1 MEILFNLAFI
11 PIIFVINNFLIKKKY
26 LLNYSGLKHQ
36 LYTNQKSI
44 PISGGLILLIFFTIN
59 YQNYE
64 ALFLASIYIFFL
76 IAILGDLNLIK
87 STSLRFFLQLIFIT
101 FFIYSFNL
109 NLTDLRIEILN
120 NFLENLIFNYFFV
133 GFCLLVFINGA
144 NFIDGNNTL
153 SLGYYIIVLTS
164 ILYLKLLGVPVIF
177 EYDFLYSFLTLLV
190 ILIVFNFFNKIYLG
204 DNGIYLLSLFFGY
217 TALKIHSADPNISP
231 YFIAVILW
239 YPSFEILF
247 SFIRKIKSKISPM
260 NADNYH
266 IHQLLYF
273 YLNKKMSKKLYANS
287 LTGLSINIF
296 NLFIIFYSLKEIYN
310 TKYQVF
316 LLGIST
322 IIYLLSY
329 YLLYKYK
336 KLVLKKK

>member
-144 NFIDGNNTL
+144 NFIDGNN
-153 SLGYYIIVLTS
+153 
-164 ILYLKLLGVPVIF
+164 
-177 EYDFLYSFLTLLV
+177 
-190 ILIVFNFFNKIYLG
+190 
-204 DNGIYLLSLFFGY
+204 
-217 TALKIHSADPNISP
+217 
-231 YFIAVILW
+231 
-239 YPSFEILF
+239 
-247 SFIRKIKSKISPM
+247 
-260 NADNYH
+260 
-266 IHQLLYF
+266 
-273 YLNKKMSKKLYANS
+273 
-287 LTGLSINIF
+287 
-296 NLFIIFYSLKEIYN
+296 
-310 TKYQVF
+310 
-316 LLGIST
+316 
-322 IIYLLSY
+322 
-329 YLLYKYK
+329 
-336 KLVLKKK
+336 